1 MNKRSMN
8 SDDNLQNDSILESL
22 ADKIKRNYLE
32 NVEVDKFIEF
42 EQDKLKNKPSLF
54 IGKISKFFKKHSR
67 LIISTSVATLVLTTV
82 FTFTLATT
90 VFKNSSISGA
100 VSSPTGG
107 QLPLTEIELKSVIAK
122 LNTVVYWAGP
132 LKDAKYTL
140 DVSDEGAAFVRYLP
154 GGKGAEDTAKNYL
167 IVATYRVNAAY
178 DAIKTAGNEQ
188 DGIGLMTAGGAAV
201 YYNKSSSSNVYLA
214 FPDQNLQIEVF
225 DPNPGR
231 ALQLVN
237 TSGIIK
243 PIR

>member
-1 MNKRSMN
+1 MPKRST
-8 SDDNLQNDSILESL
+8 DRQENLVNDSVLDSL

-32 NVEVDKFIEF
+32 NVEVEKFIEF
-42 EQDKLKNKPSLF
+42 EQANIKNKSSLF
-54 IGKISKFFKKHSR
+54 IDRFSKLFKKHSK
-67 LIISTSVATLVLTTV
+67 LIISTSVATLVLTTI
-82 FTFTLATT
+82 FTFTLSST
-90 VFKNSSISGA
+90 VFKNSALGGT

-107 QLPLTEIELKSVIAK
+107 QLPLTEVELKSVITK

-140 DVSDEGAAFVRYLP
+140 DVTDEGAAFVRYLP
-154 GGKGAEDTAKNYL
+154 DGKGAEDTAKNYL

-188 DGIGLMTAGGAAV
+188 DGIGLMTADGAAV
-201 YYNKSSSSNVYLA
+201 YYNKTASSNVYLA

-231 ALQLVN
+231 ALQLAN
-237 TSGIIK
+237 TSGLIK